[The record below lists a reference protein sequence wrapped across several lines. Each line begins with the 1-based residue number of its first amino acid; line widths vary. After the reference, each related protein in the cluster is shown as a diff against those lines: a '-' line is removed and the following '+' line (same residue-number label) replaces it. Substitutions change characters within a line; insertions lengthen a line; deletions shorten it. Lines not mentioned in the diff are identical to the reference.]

1 MKLRELFESAHHKAT
16 AAFCF
21 GRFNP
26 PHQGHAQVWDAV
38 KHAGQHWYI
47 GTNPGTIGPNDPL
60 PFDVK
65 TAWMA
70 AIDPSIQG
78 HILGET
84 SIVTLAARIYNDVGD
99 GATIAYVTDATD
111 WAWSGK
117 LLKQYNGVQGPHG
130 YYKFGSIE
138 WMESPRV
145 MSATV
150 LRQDVIDGHEDKF
163 YADAGVDPSL
173 KVNSIS
179 FYETV
184 QQYLMPFKQAKDE
197 KEAAKAEKLRMK
209 QEKEAA
215 KAAKSAAKVAKGP
228 ARELAEAAN
237 AAQQAAIAVN
247 MKKHHKKPKRLSEHL
262 DEMFTDRFTKKLISE
277 SDIPADLKRLGKH
290 GHDIVASLKGGMSLP
305 GISQNKS
312 NGSPYQGYRFGI
324 AMASADG
331 KGTLRTPAAGA
342 MAGDNLLSVYT
353 QEEYEMVKQAAKE
366 TLSGPIRKL
375 SDMASREA
383 ADTHTA
389 SPVSKRKPNK
399 YGI

>member
-1 MKLRELFESAHHKAT
+1 MSILIAMA
-16 AAFCF
+16 F

-26 PHQGHAQVWDAV
+26 PHQGHKKLWETV
-38 KHAGQHWYI
+38 HRAGGHNWFI
-47 GTNPGTIGPNDPL
+47 GTNPTTSGKNDPL
-60 PFDVK
+60 PFAVK
-65 TAWMA
+65 KAWME
-70 AIDPSIQG
+70 AIDPAVKG
-78 HILGET
+78 HIIGET
-84 SIVTLAARIYNDVGD
+84 SIVTLASKIYEKHKGEHD
-99 GATIAYVTDATD
+99 IHLHYITDQQD

-150 LRQDVIDGHEDKF
+150 LRQDVIDGDEDKF
-163 YADAGVDPSL
+163 YVDAGIDPSL
-173 KVNSIS
+173 KVNSMS

-184 QQYLMPFKQAKDE
+184 QQYLMPFKQAEDE

-215 KAAKSAAKVAKGP
+215 KAAKAIKVKGP
-228 ARELAEAAN
+228 AKALAEAAN

-247 MKKHHKKPKRLSEHL
+247 MKKQHKKPKRLGEHL
-262 DEMFTDRFTKKLISE
+262 DQMFTDRFNRFLDEE
-277 SDIPADLKRLGKH
+277 SKQFIAEADIPADLKRLGKP

-331 KGTLRTPAAGA
+331 KGTIHTPAAGA

-366 TLSGPIRKL
+366 TLAGPIRKL

-383 ADTHTA
+383 ADTHKA
-389 SPVSKRKPNK
+389 SPVAKRKPNK